1 MKNLIFLTCLIFI
14 FGGCQ
19 DKESNDTT
27 NNAKSENTATDNANQ
42 SNSPKITVTEGVT
55 NIEKD
60 NPFVTYDLDGNRVVK
75 LAPDGEETALTKE
88 IGALATIRNNYERLN
103 AKILSKR
110 LSKNYILKC
119 SACHDD
125 YANGVIGPSLLDKNA
140 KEISDMIKAYR
151 SKTKANVLMKDLV
164 SKMEDAEIESLA
176 DEISK
181 LNKEVTEAKNER

>member
-1 MKNLIFLTCLIFI
+1 MKNLIFLACLIFI

-19 DKESNDTT
+19 DKET
-27 NNAKSENTATDNANQ
+27 NNAKSESTATDNANQ
-42 SNSPKITVTEGVT
+42 SNSPKITVTEGAT

-125 YANGVIGPSLLDKNA
+125 YANGVIGPSLLEKNA
-140 KEISDMIKAYR
+140 QEISDMIKAYR

-176 DEISK
+176 NEISK
-181 LNKEVTEAKNER
+181 LNKEVMEAKNEQ